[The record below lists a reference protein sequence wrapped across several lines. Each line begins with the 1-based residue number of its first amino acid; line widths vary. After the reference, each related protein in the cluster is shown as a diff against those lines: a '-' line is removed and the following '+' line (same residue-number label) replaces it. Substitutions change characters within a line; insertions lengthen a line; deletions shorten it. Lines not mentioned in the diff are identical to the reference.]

1 MKITRLLSQSFNSL
15 WHNKARS
22 GLTILGIVIGIA
34 AVISLVA
41 LGNGLEASTLDRF
54 SGLGADR
61 MTISSQDP
69 TSTTDEETATDSRS
83 IMRSQLGGGSTS
95 EPSLSEVDYQIIRD
109 FDNIALTSPQILSS
123 RLEATTDID
132 TVTVTLTGVDAS
144 FETMQELDVSS
155 GLFIDAS
162 QVESAENVVIVS
174 DNINIDLFGGNAIG
188 QTLDINGI
196 VYTVIGVLA
205 PVDAAAGG
213 IFGGGRTETL
223 YAPYTTVLEVN
234 EEELMSTIVASV
246 EDEGKVSGTAEELVE
261 TLYESHGID
270 ENTADISIT
279 IAQDTIDAINSV
291 QGSFTSTL
299 TGIAAISLLVGG
311 IGIMNIMLVTVS
323 ERTREIGLRRAVGA
337 KKHHIAIQF
346 LTEATLLTFIGG
358 LIGLLTGLAFSTRA
372 GDIIT
377 LGRTP
382 GSGGTTSDIAAVVDM
397 QTIVLALSMSI
408 IIGIVFGLFPAI
420 KAARKDP
427 VEALRYE

>member
-1 MKITRLLSQSFNSL
+1 MKITRLLTQSFNSI

-54 SGLGADR
+54 SGLGAER

-69 TSTTDEETATDSRS
+69 STTTEDAPDSRS
-83 IMRSQLGGGSTS
+83 IMRSQFGGSSAT
-95 EPSLSEVDYQIIRD
+95 EPSLNENDYQIIRD
-109 FDNIALTSPQILSS
+109 FDNITAASPQIISS
-123 RLEATTDID
+123 RLEANTETGETTL
-132 TVTVTLTGVDAS
+132 TLTGVDTS
-144 FETMQELDVSS
+144 FEDMQALELSS
-155 GLFIDAS
+155 GLFINTS
-162 QVESAENVVIVS
+162 QVESAENVVIIS
-174 DNINIDLFGGNAIG
+174 DNISLDLFDGNAVG
-188 QTLDINGI
+188 KTLEANG
-196 VYTVIGVLA
+196 VTYTVVGVLA
-205 PVDAAAGG
+205 PVDEEAGG
-213 IFGGGRTETL
+213 FFGGGRTETI
-223 YAPYTTVLEVN
+223 YAPYTTVLRVN

-246 EDEGKVSGTAEELVE
+246 EDEGKVSSTAESLIEA
-261 TLYESHGID
+261 LYVSHD
-270 ENTADISIT
+270 TAEDTADVSIT

-337 KKHHIAIQF
+337 KKHQIAVQF
-346 LTEATLLTFIGG
+346 LTEATMLTFIGG
-358 LIGLLTGLAFSTRA
+358 LLGLLVGLLFSTRA

-377 LGRTP
+377 VGRTP
-382 GSGGTTSDIAAVVDM
+382 GSGGSTSEIAAIVDP
-397 QTIVLALSMSI
+397 QTIILALSMSI